1 MKLVRYG
8 ARGSEKPGV
17 LDNEGKLRDA
27 SAVVADWRGAFLGAE
42 VLAKITPEKL
52 PPVEGSVRF
61 GAPVSGI
68 GKIIGIGLNYR
79 EHAAESG
86 MALPDDPI
94 IFLKATSAVNGPND
108 DIVLPRDSEKTDW
121 EVELGVVIGAGG
133 KNIRREDAMR
143 HIAGYV
149 LANDISEREFQLRR
163 GPQWTKGKS
172 GDTFAPLGPWLAT
185 RDEIPDPQN
194 LQLQTD
200 LNGKTMQS
208 GSTADM
214 HFGVEELISR
224 VSSYMSLQPGDI
236 MITGTP
242 PGVGFGQKPPRYL
255 RPGDSL
261 RLCITGLGE
270 QNARI
275 AAPE

>member
-1 MKLVRYG
+1 MKIVRYG
-8 ARGSEKPGV
+8 ERGEEKPGIM
-17 LDNEGKLRDA
+17 DGEGKLRDA
-27 SAVVADWRGAFLGAE
+27 SSVVADWRGEALGAAS
-42 VLAKITPEKL
+42 LAKINPAQL
-52 PPVEGSVRF
+52 PLVGGDVRF
-61 GAPVSGI
+61 GAPVAGI

-86 MALPDDPI
+86 MALPEDPI

-108 DIVLPRDSEKTDW
+108 DIILPRGAEKADW
-121 EVELGVVIGAGG
+121 EVELGVVIGKGG
-133 KNIRREDAMR
+133 KNIRRADAMG

-172 GDTFAPLGPWLAT
+172 ADTFAPLGPWMAT
-185 RDEIPDPQN
+185 RDEIPDPQD

-214 HFGVEELISR
+214 HFGVEELIAR

-261 RLCITGLGE
+261 RMRITGLGE
-270 QNARI
+270 QNARVV
-275 AAPE
+275 APE